1 MNDTSIPLVLKEAAP
16 VRAFS
21 VEEQAALRAKFPSR
35 QAGRKVVVLSIEP
48 TSLFQITSGDVFHTL
63 KALAAAMG
71 LATAAALCSYLRLA
85 RGAPA
90 KLRGVTFQYLTDYQK
105 GKSNEPTI

>member
-21 VEEQAALRAKFPSR
+21 VEEQAALRTKFPSG
-35 QAGRKVVVLSIEP
+35 AHGRKAVVLLIEP
-48 TSLFQITSGDVFHTL
+48 GSPFQIEPGNIFPTL

-71 LATAAALCSYLRLA
+71 LTSATARNSYLRHSS
-85 RGAPA
+85 GAPA